1 MSEVMTV
8 TSIASRH
15 HQISQIIIDIAAAH
29 FTLIFK
35 LKLKGFL
42 SPQQLLMFDF
52 AYCLSF

>member
-29 FTLIFK
+29 FTWMEIERLFVAE
-35 LKLKGFL
+35 
-42 SPQQLLMFDF
+42 QLLMFGF